1 MFGPPAFAIRKG
13 LSLLDELHRERE
25 GNFVQLN
32 TLLRLSCNGADRK
45 KRNCDYDRMN
55 KGCASDDCFHSR
67 KSKRLPRA
75 QKWQQYSPRRAVVQ
89 LGRTLEWGSRGRGFE
104 SRRPDVF
111 SLGEPSSPRFL
122 AYFGALMVPVSRS
135 FCHSA

>member
-67 KSKRLPRA
+67 KSKRLDSNGISNRGELA
-75 QKWQQYSPRRAVVQ
+75 MNSIVLTSRAVA
-89 LGRTLEWGSRGRGFE
+89 GATGRGFE
-104 SRRPDVF
+104 SRRP
-111 SLGEPSSPRFL
+111 ERFL
-122 AYFGALMVPVSRS
+122 ATDLHR
-135 FCHSA
+135 